1 MEQKELN
8 KMDLFIIKGI
18 LTSEKR
24 KEQAELEKL
33 KQQEQTA
40 ETIKKQL
47 YFNWEL
53 EQITNILNKLKEF

>member
-33 KQQEQTA
+33 KQQEQTT